1 MSPIQYPPLPF
12 DTARAAES
20 VFGREHP
27 YLRMGASLET
37 LWGELDL
44 TALGFTD
51 PFLSNS
57 FYPYSF
63 VTILQYWEY
72 LTDRQM
78 SQATR
83 TRLDMKYALHLPL
96 NFPGIQA
103 SLLCEFRQ
111 HVLSDQRA
119 QETLDGMV
127 HSLGNFAG
135 RETSTVHVNEM
146 LPEIC
151 LPSRAERILECVGL
165 AIEAVAS
172 QDPDLLKTFALPHWY
187 RRYYQKFDRERIPR
201 NRQDIELLIQSV
213 GNDGWHL
220 MEKIK
225 NSNATVLSYLPEI
238 KILRDE
244 WRRQFLAEGD
254 SLKFRESHCLTC
266 SRELQIIKNTST
278 RKEEGVANHMST
290 VARTF
295 KDRTNH

>member
-12 DTARAAES
+12 DTARAAEA

-37 LWGELDL
+37 LWEELDL

-83 TRLDMKYALHLPL
+83 MRLDMKYALHLPL
-96 NFPGIQA
+96 NFPGIQ
-103 SLLCEFRQ
+103 SSILCEFRQ

-127 HSLGNFAG
+127 HSLDKFAG
-135 RETSTVHVNEM
+135 RQTATVHVSQM

-151 LPSRAERILECVGL
+151 LPSRAERILECMSV

-187 RRYYQKFDRERIPR
+187 RRYYQKFDHEKISR
-201 NRQDIELLIQSV
+201 NRQDIEMLIQSV
-213 GNDGWHL
+213 GSDGRHL
-220 MEKIK
+220 LEMMEKSPRSTLMK
-225 NSNATVLSYLPEI
+225 LPEI
-238 KILRDE
+238 QNLQNE
-244 WRRQFLAEGD
+244 WRSQFSLNEGT
-254 SLKFRESHCLTC
+254 LKFRESHCLKC
-266 SRELQIIKNTST
+266 SGAVNGAKPITKG
-278 RKEEGVANHMST
+278 KE
-290 VARTF
+290 
-295 KDRTNH
+295 DR